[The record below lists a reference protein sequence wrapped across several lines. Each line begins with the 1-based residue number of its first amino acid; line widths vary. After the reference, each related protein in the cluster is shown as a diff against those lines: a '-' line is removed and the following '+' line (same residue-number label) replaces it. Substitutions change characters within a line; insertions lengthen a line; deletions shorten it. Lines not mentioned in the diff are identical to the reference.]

1 MPLQTYSN
9 ARSTKTRIETGFTLG
24 CAAFFR
30 DIRMQDPLKQGLK
43 LADIFQSRMSAR
55 NSNARSTKT
64 RIETDGLTRNE
75 RVISLIRMQDPLK
88 QGLKL
93 FLLIVSTHI
102 ISDSNARSTKTRI
115 ETRLRMWHIMRSV
128 TFECK
133 IH

>member
-55 NSNARSTKT
+55 N
-64 RIETDGLTRNE
+64 
-75 RVISLIRMQDPLK
+75 RMQDPLK
-88 QGLKL
+88 QGLKPTASREMN
-93 FLLIVSTHI
+93 V
-102 ISDSNARSTKTRI
+102 
-115 ETRLRMWHIMRSV
+115 
-128 TFECK
+128 
-133 IH
+133 